1 MDPGESEFPCVGTLE
16 TGFEGLEG
24 GDVQGFVQVRA
35 VKIQAELCVDPFDI
49 GKVGNVVEGLGG
61 EDSRNTDG
69 MQPRGGPH
77 SELGDGIVEFE
88 SQRLEVSRV
97 GRDEVEFLNVVERKL
112 GDVLW
117 ILCAGKADG
126 DLREIGGVE
135 EGDVL
140 EGDIVGVPVQGAEI
154 REEDMI
160 GSDITE
166 RRPGGECEVA
176 WPGPLDL
183 EVAHNSTV
191 SIDTSPFVL
200 LRSTFKI
207 LNTST

>member
-1 MDPGESEFPCVGTLE
+1 M
-16 TGFEGLEG
+16 
-24 GDVQGFVQVRA
+24 
-35 VKIQAELCVDPFDI
+35 
-49 GKVGNVVEGLGG
+49 
-61 EDSRNTDG
+61 
-69 MQPRGGPH
+69 
-77 SELGDGIVEFE
+77 
-88 SQRLEVSRV
+88 
-97 GRDEVEFLNVVERKL
+97 VERKFSNML
-112 GDVLW
+112 R
-117 ILCAGKADG
+117 ILSTGEADG
-126 DLREIGGVE
+126 DLCKIRRVE

-191 SIDTSPFVL
+191 SIDASPFVL